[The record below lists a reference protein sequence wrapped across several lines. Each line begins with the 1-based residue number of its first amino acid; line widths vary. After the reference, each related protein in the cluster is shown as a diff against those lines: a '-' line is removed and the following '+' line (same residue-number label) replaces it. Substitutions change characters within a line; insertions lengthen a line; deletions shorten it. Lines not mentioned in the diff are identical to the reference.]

1 MNRKLFLSTILGLV
15 LTTGG
20 MYAQMTDSD
29 ASVNSNAATTSSGEF
44 MQGPAMHNPADM
56 PQSTTTI
63 QTTAP
68 SVTPSAPTGE
78 FMNAPVNTDASNAT
92 ATPAEN
98 DATHVDSATKEFRHS
113 ASDVNVNIQDHGN
126 GPDVRHDFFFG
137 TNRDFHNQVREV
149 IVADPAMAPFA
160 DSIDAVN
167 CNGNLVLFGVV
178 NDDAL
183 KAKIENRV
191 KALQGVNNVQNKIM
205 VNKTAVAH

>member
-1 MNRKLFLSTILGLV
+1 MNRKLFLSAILGLV

-20 MYAQMTDSD
+20 MYAQMTDSN

-44 MQGPAMHNPADM
+44 MQGQTMHNSADM
-56 PQSTTTI
+56 PQSTTDVK
-63 QTTAP
+63 TTAP
-68 SVTPSAPTGE
+68 SATSSTGE
-78 FMNAPVNTDASNAT
+78 FMNAPVNTDANNASD
-92 ATPAEN
+92 TPS
-98 DATHVDSATKEFRHS
+98 TTEFRHS
-113 ASDVNVNIQDHGN
+113 ASDVNVDMEHGNVLDHGN
-126 GPDVRHDFFFG
+126 GPDVKHDFFFG